1 MFELVRN
8 VATLSP
14 RAGAKIIFPTDNSSP
29 SNYAAFRY
37 QTIVGNNSRCFDV
50 VARRFSNTLFP
61 RDPFSKNSRIRVLHV
76 YTITRVHVSTIVQT
90 IARTVSYMI
99 VACRY
104 YAEQPYTSYCL
115 VLLTNTPIDFH
126 PPNFPHV

>member
-14 RAGAKIIFPTDNSSP
+14 RAGTKIIFPTDNSSP

-90 IARTVSYMI
+90 IARSFLHDCCMSLLRGTTVH
-99 VACRY
+99 
-104 YAEQPYTSYCL
+104 L
-115 VLLTNTPIDFH
+115 VLPRIADKHADRFSSA
-126 PPNFPHV
+126 